1 MGGKLA
7 GDDDAR
13 WSVSSEDEGS
23 EGGNEDPENDGA
35 GRRKGKWVR
44 REVELVDGTREV
56 GFWIEDRM
64 ARVRV
69 EVRGRTY

>member
-1 MGGKLA
+1 MGWSLA
-7 GDDDAR
+7 ADDDAR
-13 WSVSSEDEGS
+13 WSVSSEDE
-23 EGGNEDPENDGA
+23 EAEDEDFGNEEEG

-56 GFWIEDRM
+56 GFWIEERE

-69 EVRGRTY
+69 EVRERPW